1 MKITTNIP
9 SHGNGQIQNPDA
21 VPSQGRAD
29 LQQNGEL
36 SLANAAKGSV
46 FQGNVIDIRGNQVQI
61 QVGNAVL
68 NALLEN
74 SVNVN
79 IGEDLSFLIKEN
91 TGTRVLLKPFQD
103 LSHSANQILAK
114 SLEEASLPVTERN
127 MQAVKSMMSMGMS
140 IDRESMTEMGK
151 MIRQYPDIPAETLV
165 SMKSFEIPVTEQNIK
180 LFMAYQQNQ
189 AQFTDGIQ
197 KMFGELQEMV
207 ENAQTPEELN
217 KLNALTEEL
226 NQIAATTG
234 AGICRNENQMIPN
247 RQNSRRKC
255 RRTGKLPQEKKYRK
269 IPEKNQKKHS
279 RPHRRCRLPNSCSVK
294 GKQVQTDSLKDTLK
308 SNLKILEENLKNKL
322 FITPEKLAQQGEK
335 AIKESYETLA
345 KTLDKLT
352 ESLQNTG
359 EKHSSLMNTA
369 GDLKNNM
376 SFMSDFNQMTA
387 YVQLPMKLGA
397 KEKNGELYVLS
408 RKKKYEKDE
417 VKTAFLHFD
426 MENLGATDIRIS
438 LTGSRVS
445 TIFTLDNDAS
455 MELVKEHLPQLQ
467 ERLAA
472 LGYHAELKADVTQET
487 KSSFE
492 RIIEAEKPQKEVKRY
507 AFDVRA

>member
-79 IGEDLSFLIKEN
+79 IGEDLSFLVKEN
-91 TGTRVLLKPFQD
+91 TGTKVVLKPFQD
-103 LSHSANQILAK
+103 LSQSANQILAK
-114 SLEEASLPVTERN
+114 SLEEASLPATERN

-140 IDRESMTEMGK
+140 IDRESMTEVGK

-165 SMKSFEIPVTEQNIK
+165 SMKSFEIPVTEKNVK

-189 AQFTDGIQ
+189 AQLTDGIQ
-197 KMFGELQEMV
+197 KMFGELREMV
-207 ENAQTPEELN
+207 KNTETPEKLN
-217 KLNALTEEL
+217 KLNDLMQEL
-226 NQIAATTG
+226 NKIVAPQDQTFSEIK
-234 AGICRNENQMIPN
+234 NQADSG
-247 RQNSRRKC
+247 R
-255 RRTGKLPQEKKYRK
+255 
-269 IPEKNQKKHS
+269 PEKMQKDGETAAGEKVQD
-279 RPHRRCRLPNSCSVK
+279 NSGKEPEKAQQATQKMSVTE
-294 GKQVQTDSLKDTLK
+294 QLLSEREAVQTDSLKDTLK

-455 MELVKEHLPQLQ
+455 MELVKEHLPQMQ

>member
-1 MKITTNIP
+1 MQITTNIP

-79 IGEDLSFLIKEN
+79 IGEDLSFLVKEN
-91 TGTRVLLKPFQD
+91 TGTKVVLKPFQD

-165 SMKSFEIPVTEQNIK
+165 SMKSFEIPVTEKNVK

-189 AQFTDGIQ
+189 AQLTDGIQ
-197 KMFGELQEMV
+197 KMFGELREMV
-207 ENAQTPEELN
+207 KNTETPEKLN
-217 KLNALTEEL
+217 KLNDLMQEL
-226 NQIAATTG
+226 NKIVA
-234 AGICRNENQMIPN
+234 
-247 RQNSRRKC
+247 
-255 RRTGKLPQEKKYRK
+255 PQEQTFSEIKNQADSGR
-269 IPEKNQKKHS
+269 PEKMQKDGETAAGEKVQE
-279 RPHRRCRLPNSCSVK
+279 NSGKEPEKAQQATQKMSVTE
-294 GKQVQTDSLKDTLK
+294 QLLSEREAVQTDSLKDTLK

-438 LTGSRVS
+438 LAGSRVS
-445 TIFTLDNDAS
+445 TIFTFDNDAS

>member
-103 LSHSANQILAK
+103 LSQSANQILAK
-114 SLEEASLPVTERN
+114 SLEEASLPATERN

-140 IDRESMTEMGK
+140 IDRESMTEVGK

-165 SMKSFEIPVTEQNIK
+165 SMKSFEIPVTEKNVK

-189 AQFTDGIQ
+189 AQLTDGIQ
-197 KMFGELQEMV
+197 KMFGELREMV
-207 ENAQTPEELN
+207 KNTETPEKLN
-217 KLNALTEEL
+217 KLNDLMQEL
-226 NQIAATTG
+226 NKIVAPQDQTFSEIK
-234 AGICRNENQMIPN
+234 NQADSG
-247 RQNSRRKC
+247 R
-255 RRTGKLPQEKKYRK
+255 
-269 IPEKNQKKHS
+269 PEKMQKDGETAAGEKVQD
-279 RPHRRCRLPNSCSVK
+279 NSGKEPEKAQQATQKMSVTE
-294 GKQVQTDSLKDTLK
+294 QLLSEREAVQTDSLKDTLK

-455 MELVKEHLPQLQ
+455 MELVKEHLPQMQ

>member
-91 TGTRVLLKPFQD
+91 TGTRVLLKPFQN
-103 LSHSANQILAK
+103 LSQSENQILAK
-114 SLEEASLPVTERN
+114 SLEEASLPATERN

-140 IDRESMTEMGK
+140 IDRESMTEVGK

-165 SMKSFEIPVTEQNIK
+165 SMKSFEIPVTEKNVK

-189 AQFTDGIQ
+189 AQLTDGIQ
-197 KMFGELQEMV
+197 KMFGELREMV
-207 ENAQTPEELN
+207 KNTETPEKLN
-217 KLNALTEEL
+217 KLNDLMQEL
-226 NQIAATTG
+226 NKIVA
-234 AGICRNENQMIPN
+234 
-247 RQNSRRKC
+247 
-255 RRTGKLPQEKKYRK
+255 PQEQTFSEIKNQADSGR
-269 IPEKNQKKHS
+269 PEKMQKDGETAAGEKVQD
-279 RPHRRCRLPNSCSVK
+279 NSGKEPEKAQQATQKMSVTE
-294 GKQVQTDSLKDTLK
+294 QLLSEREAVQTDSLKDTLK

-438 LTGSRVS
+438 LAGSRVS
-445 TIFTLDNDAS
+445 TIFTFDNDAS

>member
-1 MKITTNIP
+1 MQITTNIP

-91 TGTRVLLKPFQD
+91 TGTRVLLKPFQN
-103 LSHSANQILAK
+103 LSQSENQILAK
-114 SLEEASLPVTERN
+114 SLEEASLPATERN

-140 IDRESMTEMGK
+140 IDRESMTEVGK

-165 SMKSFEIPVTEQNIK
+165 SMKSFEIPVTEKNVK

-189 AQFTDGIQ
+189 AQLTDGIQ
-197 KMFGELQEMV
+197 KMFGELREMV
-207 ENAQTPEELN
+207 KNTETPEKLN
-217 KLNALTEEL
+217 KLNDLMQEL
-226 NQIAATTG
+226 NKIVAPQDQIFSE
-234 AGICRNENQMIPN
+234 IKNQADSG
-247 RQNSRRKC
+247 R
-255 RRTGKLPQEKKYRK
+255 
-269 IPEKNQKKHS
+269 PEKMQKDGETAAGEKVQD
-279 RPHRRCRLPNSCSVK
+279 NSGKEPEKAQQATQKMSVTE
-294 GKQVQTDSLKDTLK
+294 QLLSEREAVQTDSLKDTLK

-438 LTGSRVS
+438 LAGSRVS

>member
-29 LQQNGEL
+29 IQQNGEL

-91 TGTRVLLKPFQD
+91 TGTRVLLKPFQN
-103 LSHSANQILAK
+103 LSQSENQILAK
-114 SLEEASLPVTERN
+114 SLEEASLPATERN

-140 IDRESMTEMGK
+140 IDRESMTEVGK

-165 SMKSFEIPVTEQNIK
+165 SMKSFEIPVTEKNVK

-189 AQFTDGIQ
+189 AQLTDGIQ
-197 KMFGELQEMV
+197 KMFGELREMV
-207 ENAQTPEELN
+207 KNTETPEKLN
-217 KLNALTEEL
+217 KLNDLMQEL
-226 NQIAATTG
+226 NKIVAPQDQTFSEIK
-234 AGICRNENQMIPN
+234 NQADSG
-247 RQNSRRKC
+247 R
-255 RRTGKLPQEKKYRK
+255 
-269 IPEKNQKKHS
+269 PEKMQKDGETAAGEKVQD
-279 RPHRRCRLPNSCSVK
+279 NSGKEPEKAQQATQKMSVTE
-294 GKQVQTDSLKDTLK
+294 QLLSEREAVQTDSLKDTLK

-438 LTGSRVS
+438 LAGSRVS
-445 TIFTLDNDAS
+445 TIFALDNDAS

>member
-46 FQGNVIDIRGNQVQI
+46 FQGNVIDIRGNQIQI

-79 IGEDLSFLIKEN
+79 IGEDLSFLVKEN
-91 TGTRVLLKPFQD
+91 TGTKVVLKPFQD
-103 LSHSANQILAK
+103 LSQSANQILAK
-114 SLEEASLPVTERN
+114 SLEEASLPATERN

-140 IDRESMTEMGK
+140 IDRESMTEVGK

-165 SMKSFEIPVTEQNIK
+165 SMKSFEIPVTEKNVK

-189 AQFTDGIQ
+189 AQLTDGIQ
-197 KMFGELQEMV
+197 KMFGELREMV
-207 ENAQTPEELN
+207 KNTETPEKLN
-217 KLNALTEEL
+217 KLNDLMQEL
-226 NQIAATTG
+226 NKIVAPQDQTFSEIK
-234 AGICRNENQMIPN
+234 NQADSG
-247 RQNSRRKC
+247 R
-255 RRTGKLPQEKKYRK
+255 
-269 IPEKNQKKHS
+269 PEKMQKDGETAAGEKVQD
-279 RPHRRCRLPNSCSVK
+279 NSGKEPEKAQQATQKMSVTE
-294 GKQVQTDSLKDTLK
+294 QLLSEREAVQTDSLKDTLK

-455 MELVKEHLPQLQ
+455 MELVKEHLPQMQ

>member
-1 MKITTNIP
+1 MKITTNIS

-68 NALLEN
+68 NALLES

-91 TGTRVLLKPFQD
+91 TGTRVLLKPFQN
-103 LSHSANQILAK
+103 LSQSENQILAK
-114 SLEEASLPVTERN
+114 SLEEASLPATERN

-140 IDRESMTEMGK
+140 IDRESMTEVGK

-165 SMKSFEIPVTEQNIK
+165 SMKSFEIPVTEKNVK

-189 AQFTDGIQ
+189 AQLTDGIQ
-197 KMFGELQEMV
+197 KMFGELREMV
-207 ENAQTPEELN
+207 KNTETPEKLN
-217 KLNALTEEL
+217 KLNDLMQEL
-226 NQIAATTG
+226 NKIVAPQDQTFSEIK
-234 AGICRNENQMIPN
+234 NQADSG
-247 RQNSRRKC
+247 R
-255 RRTGKLPQEKKYRK
+255 
-269 IPEKNQKKHS
+269 PEKMQKDGETAAGEKVQD
-279 RPHRRCRLPNSCSVK
+279 NSGKEPEKAQQATQKMSVTE
-294 GKQVQTDSLKDTLK
+294 QLLSEREAVQTDSLKDTLK

-438 LTGSRVS
+438 LAGSRVS
-445 TIFTLDNDAS
+445 TIFTFDNDAS

>member
-91 TGTRVLLKPFQD
+91 TGTRVLLKPFQN
-103 LSHSANQILAK
+103 LSQSENQILAK
-114 SLEEASLPVTERN
+114 SLEEASLPATERN

-140 IDRESMTEMGK
+140 IDRESMTEVGK

-165 SMKSFEIPVTEQNIK
+165 SMKSFEIPVTEKNIK

-189 AQFTDGIQ
+189 AQLTDGIQ
-197 KMFGELQEMV
+197 KMFGELREMV
-207 ENAQTPEELN
+207 KNTETPEKLN
-217 KLNALTEEL
+217 KLNDLMQEL
-226 NQIAATTG
+226 NKIVAPQDQTFSEIK
-234 AGICRNENQMIPN
+234 NQADSG
-247 RQNSRRKC
+247 R
-255 RRTGKLPQEKKYRK
+255 
-269 IPEKNQKKHS
+269 PEKMQKDGETAAGEKVQE
-279 RPHRRCRLPNSCSVK
+279 NSGKEPEKAQQATQKMSVTE
-294 GKQVQTDSLKDTLK
+294 QLLSEREAVQTDSLKDTLK
-308 SNLKILEENLKNKL
+308 SNLKMLEENLKNKL

>member
-91 TGTRVLLKPFQD
+91 TGTRVLLKPFQN
-103 LSHSANQILAK
+103 LFQSENQILAK
-114 SLEEASLPVTERN
+114 SLEEASLPATERN

-140 IDRESMTEMGK
+140 IDRESMTEVGK

-165 SMKSFEIPVTEQNIK
+165 SMKSFEIPVTEKNVK

-189 AQFTDGIQ
+189 AQLTDGIQ
-197 KMFGELQEMV
+197 KMFGELREMV
-207 ENAQTPEELN
+207 KNTETPEKLN
-217 KLNALTEEL
+217 KLNDLMQEL
-226 NQIAATTG
+226 NKIVAPQDQTFSEIK
-234 AGICRNENQMIPN
+234 NQADSG
-247 RQNSRRKC
+247 R
-255 RRTGKLPQEKKYRK
+255 
-269 IPEKNQKKHS
+269 PEKMQKDGETAAGEKVQD
-279 RPHRRCRLPNSCSVK
+279 NSGKEPEKAQQATQKMSVTE
-294 GKQVQTDSLKDTLK
+294 QLLSEREAVQTDSLKDTLK

-438 LTGSRVS
+438 LAGSRVS

>member
-46 FQGNVIDIRGNQVQI
+46 FQGNVIDIRGNQIQI

-91 TGTRVLLKPFQD
+91 TGTRVLLKPFQN
-103 LSHSANQILAK
+103 LSQSENQILAK
-114 SLEEASLPVTERN
+114 SLEEASLPATERN

-140 IDRESMTEMGK
+140 IDRESMTEVGK

-165 SMKSFEIPVTEQNIK
+165 SMKSFEIPVTEKNVK

-189 AQFTDGIQ
+189 AQLTDGIQ
-197 KMFGELQEMV
+197 KMFGELREMV
-207 ENAQTPEELN
+207 KNTETPEKLN
-217 KLNALTEEL
+217 KLNDLMQEL
-226 NQIAATTG
+226 NKIVAPQDQTFSEIK
-234 AGICRNENQMIPN
+234 NQADSG
-247 RQNSRRKC
+247 R
-255 RRTGKLPQEKKYRK
+255 
-269 IPEKNQKKHS
+269 PEKMQKDGETAAGEKVQD
-279 RPHRRCRLPNSCSVK
+279 NSGKEPEKAQQATQKMSVTE
-294 GKQVQTDSLKDTLK
+294 QLLSEREAVQTDSLKDTLK

-345 KTLDKLT
+345 RTLDKLT

-438 LTGSRVS
+438 LAGSRVS